1 MMKETK
7 PLTGWV
13 ALFIIY
19 LCAISIS
26 AITGH
31 QFLKDGL
38 LMASFYAAMVSMV
51 VVFAG
56 SVFMNN
62 SSMFDPWW
70 SVAPPLLALFYL
82 SGYTGA
88 GQMADD
94 VTPLLS
100 PVENIFRI
108 IVIFILLVIYGIR
121 LTWNFLRGWKGLSHE
136 DWRYA
141 DFRRNTGRWYWLV
154 SFAGIHFFPSLMVFA
169 GSLSLW
175 VSIAQPVRPFGW
187 LDMLAGLV
195 TLGAIALEAVADQ
208 QLRRH
213 VRSGADPGKTMA
225 KGLWA
230 WSRHPN
236 YLGEILFW
244 WGLFLFALAA
254 NPSEWRVIAGPVVIT
269 LMFLSISI
277 PLIENRMM
285 KRRADYG
292 EYRKKVS
299 MLWPMPPR

>member
-1 MMKETK
+1 MIKVTK
-7 PLTGWV
+7 PV
-13 ALFIIY
+13 AGRLALLVIY
-19 LCAISIS
+19 TVAIVIS
-26 AITGH
+26 AYTGII
-31 QFLKDGL
+31 FLPDGL
-38 LMASFYAAMVSMV
+38 LAASFYAAMVSMI

-82 SGYTGA
+82 VGSAGA

-94 VTPLLS
+94 FTPLLAQE
-100 PVENIFRI
+100 ENIFRI
-108 IVIFILLVIYGIR
+108 ILIFILLVIYGIR
-121 LTWNFLRGWKGLSHE
+121 LTWNFLRGWSGLSHE

-175 VSIAQPVRPFGW
+175 VSVSMPVMPFGW
-187 LDMLAGLV
+187 LDILAGIV
-195 TLGAIALEAVADQ
+195 TSGAILLEAVADQ

-213 VRSGADPGKTMA
+213 VRSGADPGKTMS

-269 LMFLSISI
+269 LMFLFISI

-285 KRRADYG
+285 KRRTDYG
-292 EYRKKVS
+292 EYRKNVS

>member
-1 MMKETK
+1 MNETK
-7 PLTGWV
+7 LRTGWA
-13 ALFIIY
+13 ALLVIY
-19 LCAISIS
+19 LVAIAIS
-26 AITGH
+26 AFTGIV
-31 QFLKDGL
+31 LLPDGL
-38 LMASFYAAMVSMV
+38 LTASFWAAMVSMV

-56 SVFMNN
+56 SVVMNN

-70 SVAPPLLALFYL
+70 SVAPPLLALFYWL
-82 SGYTGA
+82 GSAGA
-88 GQMADD
+88 GQEAYD
-94 VTPLLS
+94 VALLS
-100 PVENIFRI
+100 QGENVPRI
-108 IVIFILLVIYGIR
+108 LLIFILLLIYGIR

-175 VSIAQPVRPFGW
+175 VSVSLPVRAFGW
-187 LDMLAGLV
+187 PDILAGII
-195 TLGAIALEAVADQ
+195 TLGAILLEAIADQ

-213 VRSGADPGKTMA
+213 VRSGADPEKTMD

-244 WGLFLFALAA
+244 WGLYLFALAA
-254 NPSEWRVIAGPVVIT
+254 NPTEWLVIAGPVVIT
-269 LMFLSISI
+269 LMFLFISI
-277 PLIENRMM
+277 PLIERRMI
-285 KRRADYG
+285 KRRSDYG
-292 EYRKKVS
+292 EYSKKVS
-299 MLWPMPPR
+299 KLWPLPPR